1 MNNQR
6 LNAAGGEL
14 AADVA
19 AIDEALTDIL
29 LRIHTMRRRWPRDS
43 DRAEIRLTMLA
54 VEDAAESLQGASRKI
69 ARLRRCMI
77 R

>member
-29 LRIHTMRRRWPRDS
+29 LRIHTMRQRWPRDS

-54 VEDAAESLQGASRKI
+54 VEDAADALQGASRKI

>member
-6 LNAAGGEL
+6 LNADGGEL
-14 AADVA
+14 AADMT

-29 LRIHTMRRRWPRDS
+29 LRIHMMRQRWPRDS
-43 DRAEIRLTMLA
+43 DSAEARLAMLM
-54 VEDAAESLQGASRKI
+54 VEDAAEALQGASRKM
-69 ARLRRCMI
+69 ARLRRCMV